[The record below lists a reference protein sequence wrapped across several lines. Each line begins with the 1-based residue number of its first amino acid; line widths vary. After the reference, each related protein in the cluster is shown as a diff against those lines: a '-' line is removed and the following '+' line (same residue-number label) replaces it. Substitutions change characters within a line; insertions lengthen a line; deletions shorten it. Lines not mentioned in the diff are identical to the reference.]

1 MEPGDAMIDLL
12 KLALEYL
19 RVLSWPLLIV
29 GLLAVYRPPIKRIVA
44 SLASKL
50 EAADSLSIGS
60 FKLEVQRRVSD
71 LGSPELALKIGQ
83 LSFDAV
89 EALMRTPRSG
99 TMSLV
104 FVNDYGAP
112 QGLPNEYGI
121 PLQPELDGL
130 RELEQKKLIVFPE
143 PLDGFLSFLSSTGE
157 RKEKNPTVEA
167 DDRTWYASDS
177 EELQKRCGE
186 MSYGLT
192 ESGVKAVDAISK
204 AVAAQLAG
212 ANG

>member
-1 MEPGDAMIDLL
+1 MIDLL

-71 LGSPELALKIGQ
+71 LGSPELARKIGQ

>member
-1 MEPGDAMIDLL
+1 M
-12 KLALEYL
+12 
-19 RVLSWPLLIV
+19 
-29 GLLAVYRPPIKRIVA
+29 
-44 SLASKL
+44 
-50 EAADSLSIGS
+50 
-60 FKLEVQRRVSD
+60 
-71 LGSPELALKIGQ
+71 
-83 LSFDAV
+83 
-89 EALMRTPRSG
+89 
-99 TMSLV
+99 
-104 FVNDYGAP
+104 
-112 QGLPNEYGI
+112 PNEYGI